1 MVALVVAL
9 VAMSETNAGP
19 NRIAEAAYDTHSWLC
34 SISDHY
40 PGQPDMSRVVHFE
53 IHASDPER
61 VIEFHTA
68 PFGSNCAPRRR
79 PAAYGFIRTAPDT
92 DTEHAP
98 PGIDGGLILRRG
110 AVAVE
115 GQPVDAFVCMVDV
128 CTVGVSD
135 VSAIMDKA
143 VQTGGNV
150 AVARMAVHSVGWLGY
165 PKNPDGNIFGAM
177 QNDPAAA

>member
-1 MVALVVAL
+1 
-9 VAMSETNAGP
+9 
-19 NRIAEAAYDTHSWLC
+19 
-34 SISDHY
+34 
-40 PGQPDMSRVVHFE
+40 MSRVVHFE

-79 PAAYGFIRTAPDT
+79 PAAYGFIRTAPNT
-92 DTEHAP
+92 VTGHAP
-98 PGIDGGLILRRG
+98 PGIDGGLIQRRG

-115 GQPVDAFVCMVDV
+115 GQSVDAFVCTVDV
-128 CTVGVSD
+128 CAVGVCTVDVSD

-165 PKNPDGNIFGAM
+165 LKNPDGNIFGAM